1 MGLALIN
8 CSMPN
13 AKWSGSVTGYLSITV
28 RNVLLFK
35 GMCSPDCGRLFG
47 RLVAMSVFNFGETK
61 ELSKSPRH
69 VVWPSKYKNSQG
81 KTIKLEPMFS
91 ASSFF
96 EDATSVSRTT
106 ASS

>member
-1 MGLALIN
+1 MT
-8 CSMPN
+8 SR
-13 AKWSGSVTGYLSITV
+13 KWSGGDTGYLFSTV

-69 VVWPSKYKNSQG
+69 VV
-81 KTIKLEPMFS
+81 
-91 ASSFF
+91 
-96 EDATSVSRTT
+96 
-106 ASS
+106 

>member
-13 AKWSGSVTGYLSITV
+13 GKWSGSVTGYLSITV
-28 RNVLLFK
+28 RNILLFE
-35 GMCSPDCGRLFG
+35 GMCSPDCGRLFGRLFG

-69 VVWPSKYKNSQG
+69 VV
-81 KTIKLEPMFS
+81 
-91 ASSFF
+91 
-96 EDATSVSRTT
+96 
-106 ASS
+106 